1 MATKRKAAATKLTP
15 VNVRLF
21 SEDVEEIKQIAE
33 EQGGSWQV
41 ELRMTVRRALRGQR
55 REVTII
61 AEKRS

>member
-1 MATKRKAAATKLTP
+1 MATKRKAKLLP

-21 SEDVEEIKQIAE
+21 SEDVAEIKQIAE

-61 AEKRS
+61 KDQP